1 MKPKFLL
8 VIFFLISSL
17 LFGCNSNPKPTLPTE
32 TLISI
37 ITIQPTSSPTP
48 NPSPTS
54 VPEYFGNVGGESVN
68 IRGGPG
74 TNYDVITSLAKG
86 IELRIVGRNE
96 DSSWLVVDL
105 LEGGTGWIR
114 ADLIIFSFSIDLL
127 EIHAIPP
134 TPTAK
139 PYVQPTFATCDG
151 ETVLV
156 SIINNTGGAVSLTL
170 RGPCSYTFYVAG
182 GSSSITVLPGSYSYI
197 AYGCGGATLSG
208 TRSLDGSIEWTWY
221 CE

>member
-1 MKPKFLL
+1 MKSKLLL
-8 VIFFLISSL
+8 VIFFLICSL
-17 LFGCNSNPKPTLPTE
+17 LFGCSPNSEPALPTE
-32 TLISI
+32 TPRPIIS
-37 ITIQPTSSPTP
+37 IQPTLSRTP

-54 VPEYFGNVGGESVN
+54 VPEYFGNIGGESVN
-68 IRGGPG
+68 IRSGPM
-74 TNYDVITSLAKG
+74 TDYDVVTSLTKG
-86 IELRIVGRNE
+86 TELRIVGRNE

-105 LEGGTGWIR
+105 PEGGTGWIR

-139 PYVQPTFATCDG
+139 PYVQPTFASCEG
-151 ETVLV
+151 ETVPV

-170 RGPCSYTFYVAG
+170 RGPCSYTFYVVG
-182 GSSSITVLPGSYSYI
+182 GSSSIAVLPGSYSYT
-197 AYGCGGATLSG
+197 AYGCGGTTLSG